1 MEPETIRPE
10 IEEVFLNQ
18 KSYPIA
24 PVSYLNHIQMINP
37 KNVAKIGVSQIKK
50 LSQRTFP
57 NDVFPQIKDFADNQI
72 QELTEKLLSINN
84 AKFLEVL
91 CTVIFMCSGEGID
104 VLERCGVNTNVEYQG
119 EKVVLSYIDHTEVF
133 EVALN
138 YILSKAIVS
147 GRTYHIFSSKEA
159 ILPHMEVQDVSTEDD
174 FRKYFKQANCGN
186 FCRLRLFSQLKNNDP
201 FGFFIEHGTILTS
214 KTGINTQDKLSFRN
228 ERNLMG
234 DLAVY
239 IPHLKLILVSS
250 RSSRNSEFYA
260 KMVGKIFWNNE
271 KLFKKRPELDLS
283 FIYKTNA
290 KGILQSCCSGRIK
303 EIQIKGL
310 QIITNNVNNTRIT
323 LRKGKGCLTED
334 KDNYIDK
341 GSVVEIELALQLL
354 IDGKNKL
361 QRLVLK
367 PKSMKSGKLISPS
380 EVQHIFAQLEL
391 SNNEKK

>member
-1 MEPETIRPE
+1 MEPEAVRSE
-10 IEEVFLNQ
+10 IKEIFPAKE
-18 KSYPIA
+18 SYPIA
-24 PVSYLNHIQMINP
+24 PASYLNHIQMINA
-37 KNVAKIGVSQIKK
+37 KNIAKIGVSQIKT
-50 LSQRTFP
+50 LSQKTFP
-57 NDVFPQIKDFADNQI
+57 NDVFPQIKDFADSQI

-91 CTVIFMCSGEGID
+91 CTVIFMCSDEGID
-104 VLERCGVNTNVEYQG
+104 VLERCGANTNVEYQG
-119 EKVVLSYIDHTEVF
+119 EKVVLSYIDHTEIF
-133 EVALN
+133 GVALN
-138 YILSKAIVS
+138 YILSKSIVS
-147 GRTYHIFSSKEA
+147 GRTYHIFLSKEE
-159 ILPHMEVQDVSTEDD
+159 IPPHIEVQDVSTEDD
-174 FRKYFKQANCGN
+174 FREYFKQVNCGN
-186 FCRLRLFSQLKNNDP
+186 FCRLRLLSQLKDNDP

-214 KTGINTQDKLSFRN
+214 KTGINAQDKLSFRN

-250 RSSRNSEFYA
+250 RSSKHSEFYA
-260 KMVGKIFWNNE
+260 KMVGKIFWNDEN
-271 KLFKKRPELDLS
+271 LFKKRPELDLS

-323 LRKGKGCLTED
+323 LRKGKGCLTKD
-334 KDNYIDK
+334 KDNYIGK
-341 GSVVEIELALQLL
+341 GNVVEIELALQLL
-354 IDGKNKL
+354 IDGRNKS

-367 PKSMKSGKLISPS
+367 PKSIKSGKFISPS
-380 EVQHIFAQLEL
+380 EVQHIFTQLEL